1 MVEAEEVGGEILSK
15 YTFSYM
21 RRFALG
27 VLRLRP
33 VDFGAMLLG
42 EMLDAIAGYNEQ
54 LYEEYRLR
62 ANLVRT
68 ATTYLVN
75 VQLREADRYGS
86 PSDLWKMPW
95 DIEEREPATVI
106 SKEEYDDRIKKS
118 EDFFNKALHGNSNQ

>member
-1 MVEAEEVGGEILSK
+1 
-15 YTFSYM
+15 M

-33 VDFGAMLLG
+33 ADFGAMLLG
-42 EMLDAIAGYNEQ
+42 EMLDAISGYNEQ
-54 LYEEYRLR
+54 VYEEYRLR
-62 ANLVRT
+62 ANLIRR

-75 VQLREADRYGS
+75 IQLKEGDRLT
-86 PSDLWKMPW
+86 PAELWKMPW
-95 DIEEREPATVI
+95 DIEEREPATVV

>member
-1 MVEAEEVGGEILSK
+1 
-15 YTFSYM
+15 M

-33 VDFGAMLLG
+33 GDFGAMLLG

-75 VQLREADRYGS
+75 IQLKAGDRLK
-86 PSDLWKMPW
+86 PMELWKMPW
-95 DIEEREPATVI
+95 DIEEKEPSTVV
-106 SKEEYDDRIKKS
+106 SKEEYDEMIKKS
-118 EDFFNKALHGNSNQ
+118 EEFFNKALHGNSNQ

>member
-1 MVEAEEVGGEILSK
+1 VDEEEVDREVLSR

-33 VDFGAMLLG
+33 GDFGAMLLG

-54 LYEEYRLR
+54 LYEEYRLK

-75 VQLREADRYGS
+75 IQLKAEDRLK
-86 PSDLWKMPW
+86 PMDLWRMPW
-95 DIEEREPATVI
+95 DIEEKEPSTVV
-106 SKEEYDDRIKKS
+106 SKEEYDEMIKKS
-118 EDFFNKALHGNSNQ
+118 EEFFNKALHGNSNQ